1 MLIFES
7 TFPNDYRR
15 GEVKQILDYVLTG
28 KFCQIVCIPGAGK
41 ATILRLLSHNRNL
54 LKFHLKEKE
63 EAVRFLYLNLEHTN
77 YQEEQIA
84 KFLLVALDEKAPNTG
99 DYFVLTKKL
108 TEAVNKLVV
117 QGQTIIF
124 LFDHFDEYQNRIPR
138 SFFQL
143 LRSLKS
149 IAKYKFAVAFAT
161 RRDLTELVDGE
172 ILKDFY
178 DFFTGNIVY
187 LAIHDEAATN
197 LLFSQIERVFDKK
210 IPQKDK
216 EKIIDISGGHIKLTK
231 VLAES
236 HLRENISLDMD
247 TLLKTQIVQATLSE
261 IWLALTAPEQQA
273 LRSVAQNKEPMKDTL
288 ENLIKFDLLK
298 KLEQS
303 NLPRRQA
310 GNLTIQQ
317 YIFTIPLLKEFV
329 ISTVPTLISEKFTFN
344 EKTKEIMRG
353 QNLITDLLSP
363 QEYRLLQFLIEN
375 QGRLITRDEIIKA
388 VWPQALVAEGITD
401 EAIDQLI
408 YRLRKKTEDDPN
420 NPKHT
425 ITVKGQGFRFNP

>member
-54 LKFHLKEKE
+54 LKFHIKEKE

-178 DFFTGNIVY
+178 DFFIGNSLY
-187 LAIHDEAATN
+187 LKIHDQVATN
-197 LLFSQIERVFDKK
+197 FLFSQIEKVFAKK
-210 IPQKDK
+210 LSGTDRKTITTLT
-216 EKIIDISGGHIKLTK
+216 GGHIKLTK

-236 HLRENISLDMD
+236 VLREGIPLDVE
-247 TLLKTQIVQATLSE
+247 TLLATPIVTATLFE
-261 IWLALTAPEQQA
+261 IWLALTAHEQLA
-273 LRSVAQNKEPMKDTL
+273 
-288 ENLIKFDLLK
+288 LLK
-298 KLEQS
+298 IAQKKPLPDDTVLTTLDRFNLVDQKL
-303 NLPRRQA
+303 N
-310 GNLTIQQ
+310 
-317 YIFTIPLLKEFV
+317 FTIPLLKEFV
-329 ISTVPTLISEKFTFN
+329 LSSGPSLVQEKITFN
-344 EKTKEIMRG
+344 E
-353 QNLITDLLSP
+353 N
-363 QEYRLLQFLIEN
+363 
-375 QGRLITRDEIIKA
+375 TRD
-388 VWPQALVAEGITD
+388 
-401 EAIDQLI
+401 
-408 YRLRKKTEDDPN
+408 
-420 NPKHT
+420 H
-425 ITVKGQGFRFNP
+425 QGSNCPL